1 MTFSPGYLE
10 CRIECGFL
18 IAISAQSTSAQGWVA
33 LTVIADLVDA
43 QASKARLDAAVAAG
57 YDPDAEFRSRLERQI
72 TGDELEDAELDGA
85 EVDEDRRRP
94 QGQEQPQSMTPDLDS
109 EFNEQLSEEERQ
121 LEEDIMNPVG

>member
-1 MTFSPGYLE
+1 MQLPDCHRYPEHLSTGLGAFS
-10 CRIECGFL
+10 
-18 IAISAQSTSAQGWVA
+18 
-33 LTVIADLVDA
+33 VITDLVDA

-57 YDPDAEFRSRLERQI
+57 YDPDAEFRAKLGRLI
-72 TGDELEDAELDGA
+72 TADELEDAELDGA
-85 EVDEDRRRP
+85 EVDEDRQRP